1 MNTFILSIPIYII
14 IAIPKTRFIS
24 VHRGGFKSLQM
35 HLKSRGSTDTQKN
48 NISIIDKAHNSAK
61 KDYRKINVTSK
72 TYLSLRSHVIY
83 TANI

>member
-1 MNTFILSIPIYII
+1 
-14 IAIPKTRFIS
+14 
-24 VHRGGFKSLQM
+24 M
-35 HLKSRGSTDTQKN
+35 HLKSRGSIDTQKN